1 MENQKMT
8 FSLAEGL
15 DITATNF
22 DLLIRMVERSED
34 YWIIKDRES
43 RLCYMNKAAKYYDD
57 LPDNYDFEGKRYDE
71 MPTPF
76 SESAD
81 MIHATDN
88 KIIASQNDEFAL
100 VNSVYGGKNKLIQP
114 FIGQGMPLIKDG
126 ESIGIIVMSRKLQ
139 HCTMEHIIGK
149 KLPEPVI
156 FGNPDK
162 EFTDSEFNV
171 VFFALQSL
179 STKEIARRLGISP
192 RTVNNHLSNIY
203 DKIGVSAQNQLIAWC
218 RQKGY
223 DRYVPAKYLSN
234 APFVPLA

>member
-1 MENQKMT
+1 MENQT
-8 FSLAEGL
+8 VSFSIAEGL

-22 DLLIRMVERSED
+22 DLLIRVIERSED
-34 YWIIKDRES
+34 FWIIQDKEHRYA
-43 RLCYMNKAAKYYDD
+43 YMNGAAKYYFD
-57 LPDNYDFEGKRYDE
+57 LPDNYHYDGKKLSE
-71 MPTPF
+71 VPTLL

-81 MIHATDN
+81 VVDAENN
-88 KIIASQNDEFAL
+88 KAMKSQEDIFAL
-100 VNSVYGGKNKLIQP
+100 YKSVYGGEDKIIQP
-114 FIGQGMPLIKDG
+114 FIAQAMPLVKNS
-126 ESIGIIVMSRKLQ
+126 ESIGIIVTCRKLQ
-139 HCTMEHIIGK
+139 YCSMDHIIGG
-149 KLPEPVI
+149 KLPESVI
-156 FGNPDK
+156 FGNPD
-162 EFTDSEFNV
+162 EVFTDSEFNV

-223 DRYVPAKYLSN
+223 DRYVPERYLST

>member
-1 MENQKMT
+1 MENQT
-8 FSLAEGL
+8 VSFSIAEGL

-34 YWIIKDRES
+34 YWIIKDRDN
-43 RLCYMNKAAKYYDD
+43 RYAYMNRAAKYYDD
-57 LPDNYDFEGKRYDE
+57 LPDDYDFEGKKLNE
-71 MPTPF
+71 IPTPL

-81 MIHATDN
+81 IVHVADN
-88 KIIASQNDEFAL
+88 QVMESQEDLFAL
-100 VNSVYGGKNKLIQP
+100 YNSVYCGKDKLIQP
-114 FIGQGMPLIKDG
+114 FVGQGMPLIKDG
-126 ESIGIIVMSRKLQ
+126 ESIGIIVVCRKLQ

-149 KLPEPVI
+149 KFPEPVI

-223 DRYVPAKYLSN
+223 DRYVPAKCLSD